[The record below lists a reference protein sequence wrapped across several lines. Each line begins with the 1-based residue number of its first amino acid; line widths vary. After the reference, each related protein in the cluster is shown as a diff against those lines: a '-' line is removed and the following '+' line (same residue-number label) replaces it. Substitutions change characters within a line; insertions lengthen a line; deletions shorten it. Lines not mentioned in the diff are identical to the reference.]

1 MSTYK
6 NLMTVCCAAVLAL
19 GLAACGGGGSD
30 SSGPTASR
38 TPTPTPEPEVPE
50 GPSAQ
55 EQTAM
60 ANAIAT
66 ALDAA
71 KMTIA
76 AGNTG
81 AGEFTDP
88 QQVSPVVMATH
99 DGTMAT
105 VSVTETGTPTGGSTA
120 RSGDFAMQDEGP
132 AMIAGWTGAKFMRG
146 TATEYLTVYTD
157 VTAPTPSAFNT
168 ANVQKVTGGTS
179 ETVNDDRELGI
190 TPAGHEDF
198 ISWIGVIPVVTT
210 TGTGSSA
217 EHSFTGGFAGAAGT
231 YSCTGDATTCT
242 VGVGSD
248 GKINLAGTWTFT
260 ADSGAMIN
268 VPDSDYLNFGW
279 WLNKKTDGSYD
290 FQTFAGS
297 TGFTDGSGNVAA
309 TMEGTAVYNGKAAG
323 LYVVKDVS
331 GGQVTGATHGEFTAN
346 ATLNASF
353 FGASDPGQISGR
365 IHGFMNAAGESM
377 AGWNVT
383 LNPASLTDGSAM
395 FAGTTAGSLGAG
407 TGMGSWE
414 GMFHGSNGETGGD
427 ARPTHVTGRFDAHFP
442 GAHLAGAFGAK

>member
-6 NLMTVCCAAVLAL
+6 NLMTVCCAAALAL
-19 GLAACGGGGSD
+19 SLAACGGGG

-38 TPTPTPEPEVPE
+38 TPTPTPEPEAPE
-50 GPSAQ
+50 GPSAE

-60 ANAIAT
+60 ANVIAT

-76 AGNTG
+76 AGSTG

-88 QQVSPVVMATH
+88 QQVSPVVMAMH

-105 VSVTETGTPTGGSTA
+105 VSVTETGTPTGGSDA
-120 RSGDFAMQDEGP
+120 RSGMFAKDEGP

-146 TATEYLTVYTD
+146 TAMEYLTVYTD
-157 VTAPTPSAFNT
+157 VTAPTPSDFNT
-168 ANVQKVTGGTS
+168 DNVQAVTGSTTD
-179 ETVNDDRELGI
+179 TVNTDRELSI
-190 TPAGHEDF
+190 TLADHEDF
-198 ISWIGVIPVVTT
+198 ISWIGAIPVVIT

-217 EHSFTGGFAGAAGT
+217 EHSFTGGFGGAMGTYGCTGAA
-231 YSCTGDATTCT
+231 ATCT

-260 ADSGAMIN
+260 ADAAAMIN
-268 VPDSDYLNFGW
+268 VPDNDYLNFGW
-279 WLNKKTDGSYD
+279 WLNKKADGSYD
-290 FQTFAGS
+290 FQTFAGG
-297 TGFTDGSGNVAA
+297 TGFADASGNVAA

-331 GGQVTGATHGEFTAN
+331 GGQVTGANHGEFTAN

-353 FGASDPGQISGR
+353 FGASDPGRISGT

-377 AGWNVT
+377 AGWNVM
-383 LNPASLTDGSAM
+383 LNPANLTDGSAT
-395 FAGTTAGSLGAG
+395 FTGTTAGSLGAG

-414 GMFHGSNGETGGD
+414 GMFHGSNGETGAD